1 MMLEEALYA
10 YLVNQTALTALV
22 ATRLYPE
29 VIPQNSVLPAIA
41 YRRVSTL
48 PITSRDGGGELRQVR
63 MQFDVLAPDS
73 KAVWQVTTVLEGAL
87 IGFKQTQGPRVDV
100 VFLDN
105 RSDLYES
112 ETRNYRV
119 SVDALVWYFESFT

>member
-1 MMLEEALYA
+1 MLEEALYT
-10 YLVNQTALTALV
+10 YLTSQTALTALV
-22 ATRLYPE
+22 ATRIYPE
-29 VIPQNSVLPAIA
+29 VIPQNSALPAIA
-41 YRRVSTL
+41 YQRVSTL

-63 MQFDVLAPDS
+63 LQFDVLAPEV
-73 KAVWQVTTVLEGAL
+73 KTVWQVTTVLEGVL
-87 IGFKQTQGPRVDV
+87 IGFKQAAAPRVDV